1 MIQFDSSIISDI
13 ISAITPYVKGAYL
26 VGGSVRDLLLG
37 KSPADYDIAVVKN
50 PKKFAEKIAERT
62 SGRLVEMGK
71 PGQMIFRVVS
81 KNNIFDISP
90 ISGSFI
96 EDDLFDRDFT
106 IDALAFDL
114 SSGKI
119 IDCMNSLQDIADR
132 KIRMVSKAVFQKDP
146 IRLIR
151 AYRIGASFDFNIE
164 PQTSAAIK
172 DNAELL
178 QTSAGERI
186 RSELFK
192 ILAAS
197 NSHYFLS
204 QMAKAGVL
212 FAIFPELAGLQN
224 CFQNRYHLFDVFKH
238 TMKAYSHLET
248 ILNDCHNFLPEAYGQ
263 FEPCTD
269 TFKGALL
276 KCSIL
281 LHDIGKPS
289 ARTTDSEGNI
299 HFYGHGK
306 KSADMTKNI
315 VHRLRFS
322 NHEASYIDFII
333 RNHIRPLF
341 LFTAHQNKTITQ
353 KGIARFF
360 LKCGN
365 YAPDLLIHTIA
376 DIKGKGNKNDERNE
390 AFINFA
396 REMVLY
402 YFSYFQPEK
411 SKPPLITG
419 RDLINDFA
427 LTPSPL
433 FKKILRRVEEARIS
447 KKIINK
453 DEAMQLVKKFLET

>member
-1 MIQFDSSIISDI
+1 MIQFDSAIISDI
-13 ISAITPYVKGAYL
+13 ISGIAPYVKGAYI

-37 KSPADYDIAVVKN
+37 KSPADYDIVVIEN
-50 PKKFAEKIAERT
+50 PKKFAEIIAEKT

-106 IDALAFDL
+106 INALAFDL

-132 KIRMVSKAVFQKDP
+132 NIRMVSKAVFQKDP

-151 AYRIGASFDFNIE
+151 AYRIGAAFDFNIE

-192 ILAAS
+192 LLATS
-197 NSHYFLS
+197 NSYYFLS
-204 QMAKAGVL
+204 QMAKTDVL
-212 FAIFPELAGLQN
+212 FSIFPELTDLQN
-224 CFQNRYHLFDVFKH
+224 CFQNKYHLFDVFKH
-238 TMKAYSHLET
+238 TMKAYFHLET

-289 ARTTDSEGNI
+289 ARTMDSKGNI

-341 LFTAHQNKTITQ
+341 LFTGHQNKTITQ

-360 LKCGN
+360 LKCGSS
-365 YAPDLLIHTIA
+365 APDLLIHTMA
-376 DIKGKGNKNDERNE
+376 DIKGKGDKNDERNN
-390 AFINFA
+390 AFISFA
-396 REMVLY
+396 REMVKY
-402 YFSYFQPEK
+402 YFSYFQSEK

-419 RDLINDFA
+419 RDLIKDFD

-447 KKIINK
+447 KMIKNK
-453 DEAMQLVKKFLET
+453 DEAMQLVKKILET

>member
-1 MIQFDSSIISDI
+1 MPK
-13 ISAITPYVKGAYL
+13 TKGAYI

-37 KSPADYDIAVVKN
+37 KLPADYDIAVIEN
-50 PKKFAEKIAERT
+50 PKPFAEKIAEKT
-62 SGRLVEMGK
+62 SGRLVELGK
-71 PGQMIFRVVS
+71 PGQMLFRVVS
-81 KNNIFDISP
+81 KNYVYDISP
-90 ISGSFI
+90 IAGASI
-96 EDDLFDRDFT
+96 EDDLLKRDFT
-106 IDALAFDL
+106 INALAWDL
-114 SSGKI
+114 SSKRV
-119 IDCMNSLQDIADR
+119 IDCVDGQKDIADR
-132 KIRMVSKAVFQKDP
+132 KIRMVSKTVFQKDP

-151 AYRIGASFDFNIE
+151 AYRISATLDFNIE
-164 PQTSAAIK
+164 QQTNAAIK

-192 ILAAS
+192 ILTTS
-197 NSHYFLS
+197 NSYYFLS
-204 QMAKAGVL
+204 QMGKTGVL
-212 FAIFPELAGLQN
+212 QAIFPELTDLQT

-248 ILNDCHNFLPEAYGQ
+248 ILNDCHNFLPETNGQ
-263 FEPCTD
+263 FKPCTD

-281 LHDIGKPS
+281 LHDIGKPL
-289 ARTTDSEGNI
+289 ARTIDKKGNI

-322 NHEASYIDFII
+322 NHEASYVDFII

-341 LFTAHQNKTITQ
+341 LFIAHQNKTITQ
-353 KGIARFF
+353 KGITRFF
-360 LKCGN
+360 LKCGK
-365 YAPDLLIHTIA
+365 YAPDLLIHAMA
-376 DIKGKGNKNDERNE
+376 DIKGKGNKSDERNE

-396 REMVLY
+396 REMVKY

-411 SKPPLITG
+411 SKPSLITG
-419 RDLINDFA
+419 RDLINNFA

-447 KKIINK
+447 KKINTK
-453 DEAMQLVKKFLET
+453 DEAMALVKKILEA